1 MSPECP
7 PPGRVTLSEVPE
19 TSEQAL
25 VLALYLGLAAPDD
38 DKAQAAGILAE
49 ESAVGHRRV
58 DRRALQSRRARAV
71 RGRGA
76 VAHRPPGVNRQTG
89 RPGQAERGRVAAPSN
104 PSRERG
110 TGSSTAAASSPQAY
124 STACL
129 PARDPATGR
138 AGRASAS
145 VTTSNPATP
154 ERGWGSPLTTRD
166 SRRVCHAPEY
176 PGRFFHY
183 SFSGCGSSLNHST
196 TGSAPAPK
204 RGRVSSP
211 LSRSIA
217 AAWIERA
224 WTSSP
229 THVIVAVTAG
239 PVASPVDS
247 FETPEKAAATR
258 ATPPPT
264 RAASKV
270 VGQARSKKADD
281 DPGHLG
287 DDQTQREREQDSGP
301 GKE

>member
-176 PGRFFHY
+176 PGRFLSLLVFWLRQFPQPLNHRIGA
-183 SFSGCGSSLNHST
+183 SAEARARQLTALAIDRSCVDRTSVDIKPHPCHRCGHGRTSSVPGRLIRDAGEGCGHPGYTAADPS
-196 TGSAPAPK
+196 GEQ
-204 RGRVSSP
+204 GR
-211 LSRSIA
+211 
-217 AAWIERA
+217 RA
-224 WTSSP
+224 
-229 THVIVAVTAG
+229 G
-239 PVASPVDS
+239 
-247 FETPEKAAATR
+247 
-258 ATPPPT
+258 
-264 RAASKV
+264 
-270 VGQARSKKADD
+270 
-281 DPGHLG
+281 
-287 DDQTQREREQDSGP
+287 
-301 GKE
+301 